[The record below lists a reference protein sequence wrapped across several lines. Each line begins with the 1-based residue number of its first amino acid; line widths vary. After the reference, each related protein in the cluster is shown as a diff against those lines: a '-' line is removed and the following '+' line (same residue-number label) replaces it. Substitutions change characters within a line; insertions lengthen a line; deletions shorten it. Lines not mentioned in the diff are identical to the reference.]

1 MNLFKWIDELFTKK
15 RPWDSFSEEEQKK
28 FSPFMV
34 NRYLSMNN
42 DYLPIVNHFQKLT
55 IEVMPH
61 SAVYKFYCSLLPNKK
76 TYLRY
81 LSGKKTKVTDSRSAD
96 SESVRGNFVTMH
108 AYMGRYTQDWV
119 YRRRRCDH
127 CSISFNTVE
136 LSFEDLQ
143 AGWDPK
149 Y

>member
-42 DYLPIVNHFQKLT
+42 DFLPIVNHFQKLT

-76 TYLRY
+76 TYLGI
-81 LSGKKTKVTDSRSAD
+81 LVVKKQRSTKRL
-96 SESVRGNFVTMH
+96 F
-108 AYMGRYTQDWV
+108 
-119 YRRRRCDH
+119 
-127 CSISFNTVE
+127 
-136 LSFEDLQ
+136 LSFKNTLRL
-143 AGWDPK
+143 ARYK
-149 Y
+149 LVNTIN

>member
-61 SAVYKFYCSLLPNKK
+61 KSVYQFYCNLFQKKK
-76 TYLRY
+76 TFLRY
-81 LSGKKTKVTDSRSAD
+81 LSGKKGKTNDAVVPFIMKYFEVSKSQA
-96 SESVRGNFVTMH
+96 SE
-108 AYMGRYTQDWV
+108 YYTLM
-119 YRRRRCDH
+119 
-127 CSISFNTVE
+127 SK
-136 LSFEDLQ
+136 EDLISLVKKF
-143 AGWDPK
+143 GKSDK
-149 Y
+149 EIKKMKIR